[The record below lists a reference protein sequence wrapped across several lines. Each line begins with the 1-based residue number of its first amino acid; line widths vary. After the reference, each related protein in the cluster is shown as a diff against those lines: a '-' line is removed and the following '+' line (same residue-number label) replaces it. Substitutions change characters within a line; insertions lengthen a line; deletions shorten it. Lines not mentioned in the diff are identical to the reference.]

1 MKRVVLRL
9 LPDGRASYVS
19 PFHISMKGLE
29 SLILFRDDDDYDAMV
44 KILCICARRKNVI
57 IIIYAVVSN
66 HCHVAVL
73 AKSQKEADEYGQE
86 IKRMYSMWFRNK
98 YGQSRTLAGVDIKAI
113 ALDNDWYVRN
123 ALAYI
128 PRNALDNG
136 CNVNDYKWSGFNAMF
151 KGRDH
156 SGLIPVKA
164 LTKRQRRTIMHT
176 GDILDDVP
184 WLHDKDGRLVSSSFC
199 DYTYLE
205 QAFNNDLAFFLK
217 VIGAQ
222 NSSEMSWKLV
232 DGPRTMLVDGEFLKL
247 ANEVSNR
254 WFQSDLSG
262 LSVQSKIRLLPYIY
276 HTMKTSIPQLARTFG
291 LSREEIIHI
300 LAPVRTR
307 FQNNL
312 RVLPNDVPQNTVE
325 A

>member
-1 MKRVVLRL
+1 MKRIVLRR

-29 SLILFRDDDDYDAMV
+29 SLILYRDDDDYDAMV

-57 IIIYAVVSN
+57 VIIYTVVSN

-73 AKSQKEADEYGQE
+73 AGSQTEADDYGQE
-86 IKRMYSMWFRNK
+86 AKRMYSMWFRNK

-113 ALDNDWYVRN
+113 ALDSDWYVRN

-136 CNVNDYKWSGFNAMF
+136 CNVNEYKWSGFNAMF
-151 KGRDH
+151 RNKNCPGAT
-156 SGLIPVKA
+156 PVKS
-164 LTKRQRRTIMHT
+164 LTKRQRRDIMHT
-176 GDILDDVP
+176 GDNLDDVP
-184 WLHDKDGRLVSSSFC
+184 WLLDKDGRLIPSSFC

-217 VIGAQ
+217 VIGSQ
-222 NSSEMSWKLV
+222 NSSEMTWKLV
-232 DGPRTMLVDGEFLKL
+232 DVPRTMLVDGEFLKQV
-247 ANEVSNR
+247 NETSNR
-254 WFQSDLSG
+254 WFQSDISG

-276 HTMKTSIPQLARTFG
+276 RTMKTSIPQLARTFG
-291 LSREEIIHI
+291 LSREEITHI
-300 LAPVRTR
+300 LAP
-307 FQNNL
+307 L
-312 RVLPNDVPQNTVE
+312 RSRSRPRPGG
-325 A
+325 